1 MLRARVWPRVRA
13 ALCSERSTCPQGHVP
28 RPLLARGVPEGHF
41 GEVRGGRGSALRV
54 LADASRALSPRA
66 PARSPCA
73 RLSLLLCLGHGGSG
87 HTTAPRLSGLM
98 SRRLLQLAE
107 ARLSPL
113 HPAWGAVVGVLG
125 ALRQEARLPRL
136 R

>member
-1 MLRARVWPRVRA
+1 MCRARCR
-13 ALCSERSTCPQGHVP
+13 
-28 RPLLARGVPEGHF
+28 PEGSLKVTS
-41 GEVRGGRGSALRV
+41 GKSGAGVAQLCRV

-66 PARSPCA
+66 LARSPCA

-113 HPAWGAVVGVLG
+113 RPAWGAVVGVLG

>member
-28 RPLLARGVPEGHF
+28 RPLPARGVPEGHF
-41 GEVRGGRGSALRV
+41 GEVRGGRGSAL
-54 LADASRALSPRA
+54 PRA
-66 PARSPCA
+66 PARFPCA

-113 HPAWGAVVGVLG
+113 RPAWGAVVGVLG